1 MLNKNNRIGFKIK
14 YESQHTTLTHLMYM
28 DDIKL
33 FASNRNEIHTLAD
46 ITQTFSN
53 DICME
58 FGIDKCKI
66 QSIVKGIAEPI
77 EYELDNQELIEAVDP
92 SEGYKYLGYY
102 QSTEIHLKDTKKL
115 LQEKLRNRLHKILHT
130 HLNAKNTIKAIN
142 TFAIPILTYSFG
154 IIRWTQTDLTTLQ
167 RIINT
172 TMTKHRKH
180 HPRSCIQRLTLP
192 KIEGGR
198 GLIDIT
204 NLHNNQIILLRKFF
218 YNRSQHSLLH
228 KAVCQADTFTP
239 LSLADRTKQITTIN
253 KEQKIQAWQQKS
265 LHGRHRLDLT
275 NPIVDKI
282 ASNAWL
288 KRGELFPETEGFM
301 LAIQDQVI
309 DTKNYRKYIIRD
321 SILGSDHCRHCHKQP
336 ETIQHITGA
345 CSSITQTD
353 YKHRHDQVAAI
364 IHQTLAFKH
373 KLIAEKTPYYKY
385 TPQIILDSPDLKMY
399 WDRTILTD
407 KTIHHNRPDI
417 TLHDKKNKIVYLIDI
432 AIPNTHNLSS
442 THTNKLSK
450 YTDLTIELK
459 SQWQVHTVKTIPIII
474 SSTGVIPKTLHTSL
488 KTLDLHP
495 LTFTL
500 LQKAVILNTCRIV
513 RKFLSI
519 D

>member
-1 MLNKNNRIGFKIK
+1 
-14 YESQHTTLTHLMYM
+14 
-28 DDIKL
+28 
-33 FASNRNEIHTLAD
+33 
-46 ITQTFSN
+46 
-53 DICME
+53 ME

-66 QSIVKGIAEPI
+66 QSINRGVI
-77 EYELDNQELIEAVDP
+77 EHNVYQLANHDTIETVDP
-92 SEGYKYLGYY
+92 AEGYKYLGYY
-102 QSTEIHLKDTKKL
+102 QSQEIHHKDTKKL
-115 LQEKLRNRLHKILHT
+115 LQDNFRQRLHKILHT

-142 TFAIPILTYSFG
+142 TFAIPVLTYSFG
-154 IIRWTQTDLTTLQ
+154 IIRWTKSELATLQ

-180 HPRSCIQRLTLP
+180 HPRACIQRLTLP

-198 GLIDIT
+198 GIIDIT
-204 NLHNNQIILLRKFF
+204 NLHNKQITLLRAFF
-218 YNRSQHSLLH
+218 HNRSHQSRLH
-228 KAVCQADTFTP
+228 QVICQVDTFTP
-239 LSLADRTKQITTIN
+239 LTLSDFNKQINIITKQ
-253 KEQKIQAWQQKS
+253 QKIDLWTQKS

-301 LAIQDQVI
+301 LAIQDQII

-321 SILGSDHCRHCHKQP
+321 SSSRSDHCRHCHKQP

-364 IHQTLAFKH
+364 IHQTLAYKYQ
-373 KLIAEKTPYYKY
+373 LITEKVPYYKY
-385 TPQIILDSPDLKMY
+385 TPQIILDTADFKIY

-417 TLHDKKNKIVYLIDI
+417 TLHDKKNKTVYLIDV
-432 AIPNTHNLSS
+432 AIPNTHNLNT
-442 THTNKLSK
+442 THTSKLTK

-459 SQWQVHTVKTIPIII
+459 SQWQVNTVKTIPIII
-474 SSTGVIPKTLHTSL
+474 SSTGVIPKTLHASL
-488 KTLDLHP
+488 KILNLHP
-495 LTFTL
+495 LTFIL